1 MQYHKLVRDNIPK
14 KIESN
19 GEKATYHT
27 ATDAEYWSK
36 LKEKLLEEV
45 SEFNQAESTE
55 ELADIL
61 EVIEA
66 IIEYKK
72 FDQNII
78 AQLKA
83 NKAEKNGKFK
93 DKIIL
98 DEA

>member
-19 GEKATYHT
+19 GEKAAYHI
-27 ATDAEYWSK
+27 ATDAEYWLK

-45 SEFNQAESTE
+45 SEFNQAENAE
-55 ELADIL
+55 ELADIF

-66 IIEYKK
+66 IVEYKK
-72 FDQNII
+72 FDPNII

-83 NKAEKNGKFK
+83 DKAEKNGKFK
-93 DKIIL
+93 NKIIL

>member
-1 MQYHKLVRDNIPK
+1 MQYNKLVRDNIPK
-14 KIESN
+14 KIESH

-27 ATDAEYWSK
+27 ATDAEYWLK

-45 SEFNQAESTE
+45 SEFNQAENAE

-66 IIEYKK
+66 IVDYKK
-72 FDQNII
+72 FDPSII

-83 NKAEKNGKFK
+83 SKAEKNGKFK
-93 DKIIL
+93 DRIIL
-98 DEA
+98 DES